1 MPATELGNLML
12 VTGAFFMLIV
22 PVIFLIA
29 IYFIVKR
36 AVYKGI
42 EQYNSRNKTHSS
54 TEN

>member
-1 MPATELGNLML
+1 MPATELGNLMI
-12 VTGAFFMLIV
+12 VTGTFFMLIL

-36 AVYKGI
+36 AVYKGM

>member
-12 VTGAFFMLIV
+12 ATGTFFMLIV

-36 AVYKGI
+36 VVYKGMG
-42 EQYNSRNKTHSS
+42 QYNSRNKTYNS